1 MQQRIIGITGGIAT
15 GKSTVSEYLNTAYG
29 LPVLDADIY
38 AREALTEELIAAIA
52 SRYGDRILQSDR
64 TLDRAELGRII
75 FQDASERQ
83 WLEAQIHPYVRDRLQ
98 AEAEQHQPS
107 TVIMVV
113 PLLFESGMQD
123 LVTEIWVVTCTDEQ
137 QLERLMQRNHLSESE
152 AKLRIASQMP
162 LVQKIAI
169 ADVAIDNSGL
179 ETELFKQIDAA
190 IELENLIEEIET
202 LGRCEKRD

>member
-15 GKSTVSEYLNTAYG
+15 GKSTVSQYLNTAYG
-29 LPVLDADIY
+29 LPILDADIY
-38 AREALTEELIAAIA
+38 AREALTEDLIAAIA
-52 SRYGDRILQSDR
+52 SRYGDHILRRDR

-75 FQDASERQ
+75 FQDAAERQ
-83 WLEAQIHPYVRDRLQ
+83 WLEAQIHPYVRQRLQ

-123 LVTEIWVVTCTDEQ
+123 LVTETWVVTCTAEQ

-162 LVQKIAI
+162 LEQKIAI
-169 ADVAIDNSGL
+169 ANVAIDNSGKEIDL
-179 ETELFKQIDAA
+179 RNQIDVA
-190 IELENLIEEIET
+190 I
-202 LGRCEKRD
+202 K

>member
-15 GKSTVSEYLNTAYG
+15 GKSTMSEYLNTAYG
-29 LPVLDADIY
+29 LPILDADIY
-38 AREALTEELIAAIA
+38 ARQALTVDLIAAIA
-52 SRYGDRILQSDR
+52 SRYGDRILQSDC

-75 FQDASERQ
+75 FQDAAERQ

-123 LVTEIWVVTCTDEQ
+123 LVTETWVITCTAEQ
-137 QLERLMQRNHLSESE
+137 QLERLMQRNHLSERE

-162 LVQKIAI
+162 LAQKIALS
-169 ADVAIDNSGL
+169 DVVIDNSSGDADL
-179 ETELFKQIDAA
+179 HKQIDAA
-190 IELENLIEEIET
+190 ISLTVPLPM
-202 LGRCEKRD
+202 L

>member
-29 LPVLDADIY
+29 LPILDADIY
-38 AREALTEELIAAIA
+38 AREALTEDLIAAIA
-52 SRYGDRILQSDR
+52 SRYGDRILRRDR

-75 FQDASERQ
+75 FQDAAERQ
-83 WLEAQIHPYVRDRLQ
+83 WLEAQIHPYVRQRLQ

-123 LVTEIWVVTCTDEQ
+123 LATETWVVTCKAEQ
-137 QLERLMQRNHLSESE
+137 QLERLMQRNHLSERE
-152 AKLRIASQMP
+152 AKLRIASQMS
-162 LVQKIAI
+162 LAQKIAI
-169 ADVAIDNSGL
+169 ADVVIDNSDS
-179 ETELFKQIDAA
+179 EAELFKQIDAA
-190 IELENLIEEIET
+190 MHIE
-202 LGRCEKRD
+202 KP

>member
-1 MQQRIIGITGGIAT
+1 MPQRIIGITGGIAT
-15 GKSTVSEYLNTAYG
+15 GKSTVSEYLKKTYR
-29 LPVLDADIY
+29 LPILDADIY
-38 AREALTEELIAAIA
+38 AREALTADLIAMIA
-52 SRYGDRILQSDR
+52 SRYGDRILKSDR
-64 TLDRAELGRII
+64 TLDRAELGKII

-98 AEAEQHQPS
+98 AEAAQQQPS

-113 PLLFESGMQD
+113 PLLFETGMQD
-123 LVTEIWVVTCTDEQ
+123 LVTETWVVTCTAEQ
-137 QLERLMQRNHLSESE
+137 QLERLMQRNHLSEHE

-162 LVQKIAI
+162 LAQKIAI

-190 IELENLIEEIET
+190 INNRLAIADA
-202 LGRCEKRD
+202 G

>member
-15 GKSTVSEYLNTAYG
+15 GKSTVSQYLNTAYG
-29 LPVLDADIY
+29 LPIFDADIY
-38 AREALTEELIAAIA
+38 AREALTEDLIAAIA
-52 SRYGDRILQSDR
+52 SRYGDRILRRDR

-75 FQDASERQ
+75 FQDAAERQ
-83 WLEAQIHPYVRDRLQ
+83 WLEAQIHPYVRQRLQ

-123 LVTEIWVVTCTDEQ
+123 LVTETWVVTCTAEQ

-162 LVQKIAI
+162 LEQKIALS
-169 ADVAIDNSGL
+169 DVVIDNSSGDADL
-179 ETELFKQIDAA
+179 HKQIDAA
-190 IELENLIEEIET
+190 ISRST
-202 LGRCEKRD
+202 

>member
-29 LPVLDADIY
+29 LPILDADIY
-38 AREALTEELIAAIA
+38 AREALTADLIDAITA
-52 SRYGDRILQSDR
+52 RYGDRILQSDL

-75 FQDASERQ
+75 FQDAAERQ

-98 AEAEQHQPS
+98 SAAVQHQPS

-123 LVTEIWVVTCTDEQ
+123 LVTETWVVTCTDEQ
-137 QLERLMQRNHLSESE
+137 QLKRLMQRNHLSEHE

-162 LVQKIAI
+162 LAQKIAI
-169 ADVAIDNSGL
+169 ATFAIDNSGEDADL
-179 ETELFKQIDAA
+179 RKQIDIA
-190 IELENLIEEIET
+190 IVSS
-202 LGRCEKRD
+202 KQ

>member
-29 LPVLDADIY
+29 LPILDADIY
-38 AREALTEELIAAIA
+38 AREALTEDLIAAIA

-64 TLDRAELGRII
+64 TLDRTELGRII
-75 FQDASERQ
+75 FQDALERQ

-123 LVTEIWVVTCTDEQ
+123 LVTETWVVTCTDEQ
-137 QLERLMQRNHLSESE
+137 QLKRLMQRNHLSEHE
-152 AKLRIASQMP
+152 AKQRIASQ
-162 LVQKIAI
+162 LSLAQKIAI
-169 ADVAIDNSGL
+169 ADVAIDNSGAVA
-179 ETELFKQIDAA
+179 ELCEQIDAA
-190 IELENLIEEIET
+190 ISAFERSFPDA
-202 LGRCEKRD
+202 LGK

>member
-38 AREALTEELIAAIA
+38 AREALTEDLIAAIA
-52 SRYGDRILQSDR
+52 ARYGDRILRRDR
-64 TLDRAELGRII
+64 TLDRTELGRII
-75 FQDASERQ
+75 FQDAAERH

-123 LVTEIWVVTCTDEQ
+123 LVTETWVVACAAEQ
-137 QLERLMQRNHLSESE
+137 QLERLMQRNHLSQSE
-152 AKLRIASQMP
+152 AELRIASQMP
-162 LVQKIAI
+162 LAQKIAI
-169 ADVAIDNSGL
+169 ADLVIDNSDSAA
-179 ETELFKQIDAA
+179 ELFKQIDAA
-190 IELENLIEEIET
+190 IHIE
-202 LGRCEKRD
+202 KS